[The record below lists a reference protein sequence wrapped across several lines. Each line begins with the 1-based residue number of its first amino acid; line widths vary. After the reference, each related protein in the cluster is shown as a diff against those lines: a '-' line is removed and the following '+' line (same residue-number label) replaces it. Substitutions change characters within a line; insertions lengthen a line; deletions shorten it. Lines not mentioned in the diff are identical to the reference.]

1 MTTPVGAKPLLEAG
15 DRIGRV
21 SDEQLLRRPVGWLV
35 KEADARLDAAFDASL
50 TVRSVDRRAW
60 QVLATLARSAA
71 PRREVAAGLAAF
83 DDVAVVD
90 GVVDDLRE
98 RGWVAESSDGL
109 LQLTPDGIREQQA
122 LAPLVEEV
130 RRRVAEA
137 LPEEDYVTLVRLLA
151 RLVEAL
157 PQTPG

>member
-1 MTTPVGAKPLLEAG
+1 M
-15 DRIGRV
+15 
-21 SDEQLLRRPVGWLV
+21 SDEQLLRRPIGWWL
-35 KEADARLDAAFDASL
+35 KEADARLDATFDSSL

-71 PRREVAAGLAAF
+71 PRREVAAGLASF
-83 DDVAVVD
+83 DDLTVVN

-109 LQLTPDGIREQQA
+109 LQLTPDGVREQQA
-122 LAPLVEEV
+122 LAPLVDEV
-130 RRRVAEA
+130 RHKVAEA

-151 RLVEAL
+151 RLVDAL
-157 PQTPG
+157 PETSG